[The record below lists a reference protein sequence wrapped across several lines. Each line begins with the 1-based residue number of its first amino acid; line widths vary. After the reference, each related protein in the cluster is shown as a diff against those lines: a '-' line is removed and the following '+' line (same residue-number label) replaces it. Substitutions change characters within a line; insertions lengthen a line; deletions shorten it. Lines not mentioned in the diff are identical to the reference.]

1 VPLPGAMAFWL
12 DSRPLRTGLDERDDA
27 ADLLREVDAVGD
39 GAVGAI
45 GRDPRAT
52 REPVLGG

>member
-1 VPLPGAMAFWL
+1 MAFWL

-52 REPVLGG
+52 REPVGG